1 MKSILGGWRDRAGAR
16 GGGVYGGRA
25 ADGGTGEFSPLG
37 VAGDDG
43 SRRHGRRSLSVVQR
57 RDAGGDRRPILE
69 AVQGHTED
77 RCAKLEP
84 RPRAATR
91 PPE

>member
-1 MKSILGGWRDRAGAR
+1 MKSILGGGAVVL
-16 GGGVYGGRA
+16 GLGVAACTGGRA

-37 VAGDDG
+37 LASDDG
-43 SRRHGRRSLSVVQR
+43 SRRDGRRSLSIIQR
-57 RDAGGDRRPILE
+57 RNVGGDRRPILE
-69 AVQGHTED
+69 AVKDIPKTLP
-77 RCAKLEP
+77 KLEP